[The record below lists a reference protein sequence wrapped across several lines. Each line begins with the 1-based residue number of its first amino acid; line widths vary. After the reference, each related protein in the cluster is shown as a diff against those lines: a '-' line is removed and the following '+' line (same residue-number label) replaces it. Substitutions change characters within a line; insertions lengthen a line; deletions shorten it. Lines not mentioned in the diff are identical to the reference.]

1 MEPHVSGCRVGVFV
15 VCFCVVCGA
24 REQRM
29 TKDPNDFNAMFA
41 LTRFQCNFANKASV
55 GILQGGQPTDL
66 AILALAQGC
75 SRPHQTTQKNEND
88 QLGKN
93 VKTVHHQQRDMSVL

>member
-1 MEPHVSGCRVGVFV
+1 LFVF
-15 VCFCVVCGA
+15 VVCGA
-24 REQRM
+24 REQRV
-29 TKDPNDFNAMFA
+29 TKDPNDCNAILA

-55 GILQGGQPTDL
+55 GILQGGQPTSL

-75 SRPHQTTQKNEND
+75 SRPPQPTKKNEHD

-93 VKTVHHQQRDMSVL
+93 VKTVHNQQRDVSVL